1 VNVLNVWTVNP
12 SWKLARKNAWWLC
25 LDCCP
30 VQPTPQEAAIAN
42 KLTTVFRMLLEQNKA
57 KAAAKA
63 AGGGP
68 GAVGAPPDAG
78 SLRVRATHGGPI
90 AAAATQAQVV
100 SAAAAR
106 PAAAAPAEGVAEGAG
121 SSSNGS
127 GAIVGHAAPV
137 AAAPAAA
144 AAAAPVPS
152 PHPPIS
158 AATAK
163 VYIIK

>member
-1 VNVLNVWTVNP
+1 VNILNVWTLNP

-63 AGGGP
+63 AAGGP

-90 AAAATQAQVV
+90 AAAAIQAA
-100 SAAAAR
+100 SAAAAG
-106 PAAAAPAEGVAEGAG
+106 PAAAASTGGAADGAG
-121 SSSNGS
+121 SSTSNG
-127 GAIVGHAAPV
+127 AA
-137 AAAPAAA
+137 AAAGQAAPAAA
-144 AAAAPVPS
+144 AAAPVAS

-163 VYIIK
+163 DYIIK